1 MTKTNSHARGG
12 AGVRGPINGCI
23 VSLVGSGRATTRIAL
38 ARALQL
44 TPSTI
49 SFHVNQLL
57 DEGVLFDAEV
67 GTEFHN
73 KAGRGRPARRLRLM
87 GDGSATLAID
97 LGAQQTRLAV
107 LNVVDTVLA
116 ETTVSINLTDAPE
129 VTLETVA
136 DKADAL
142 LAELADSCTLRAV
155 GLSVPG
161 PVDVTT
167 GTVILPSRMPGWA
180 GFGVRRWLEQRFGV
194 PVAVENDAN
203 AMAYGEYLARP
214 NGTASSVTVKAG
226 TGMGAGI
233 VVNGQLHRGA
243 TFGAGDITH
252 VRVPP
257 ATETPCSCGNRGC
270 LDTIASGTAL
280 VATLKAQGVEVETTA
295 DVVALAQVG
304 HAEVTTAVRTAG
316 SVLGQVLAIVV
327 NFFNPSAVYIGGQ
340 LAQIEPFV
348 AAVRSQIYQ
357 SSHPI
362 ATHELVIE
370 RVRSKDDGVLIGMSH
385 LAFEAGW
392 DRSAQAVAQAAHEYV
407 DME

>member
-1 MTKTNSHARGG
+1 MAKTNNPARGG

-67 GTEFHN
+67 GTEFYN

-97 LGAQQTRLAV
+97 LGARQTRLAV
-107 LNVVDTVLA
+107 VNVVDEILA
-116 ETTVSINLTDAPE
+116 EDTIDVDLADAAEAALQAVSARAE
-129 VTLETVA
+129 
-136 DKADAL
+136 AL
-142 LAELADSCTLRAV
+142 LAGLAEACALRAV
-155 GLSVPG
+155 GMAVPG
-161 PVDVTT
+161 PIDTKA

-180 GFGVRRWLEQRFGV
+180 GFGVRGWLERRFGV
-194 PVAVENDAN
+194 PVAIENDAN

-214 NGTASSVTVKAG
+214 SGLCCTVTVKAG
-226 TGMGAGI
+226 TGIGAGI
-233 VVNGQLHRGA
+233 IINGGIHRGA

-252 VRVPP
+252 VRVPA
-257 ATETPCSCGNRGC
+257 ATELPCSCGNRGC
-270 LDTIASGTAL
+270 LETIASGAAL
-280 VATLKAQGVEVETTA
+280 VRTLQEKGVEVETTA
-295 DVVALAQVG
+295 DVVALALAG
-304 HAEVTTAVRTAG
+304 DPEASTAVRTAG
-316 SVLGQVLAIVV
+316 TTLGQILAIVT
-327 NFFNPSAVYIGGQ
+327 NFFNPAALFVGGQ

-348 AAVRSQIYQ
+348 AAIRSQIYQ

-362 ATHELVIE
+362 ATHELLIE
-370 RVRSKDDGVLIGMSH
+370 RVRSARDGVLIGMSH
-385 LAFEAGW
+385 LAFEIGW
-392 DRSAQAVAQAAHEYV
+392 DRSSHLASAGTEYYDVA
-407 DME
+407 